1 MTTRKHT
8 YFYFFSVLLL
18 CACHPSK
25 YVPEGK
31 YLLKKNKITIS
42 GDKSL
47 SEELNNIIKQK
58 ENYKT
63 LGIRF
68 NLWAYNQIDS
78 SKIAKKRLIK
88 NQKISSINQKR
99 RLREAKI
106 NKKRIAKARRKGQE
120 YYTEKII
127 PLKDSIEPRSFF
139 GEWLKYSLG
148 EHPVIFDS
156 SYMNKTNDQFD
167 IFLRKKGYYDTKC
180 HSKIT
185 YKKEAIVHYHI
196 TTGSVFLIDSFNIKC
211 DNRSIKANVD
221 LYIESI
227 NKKNKE
233 HPLLN
238 KPFNIFYLDELRTLI
253 AKKLRDSGYFGYSA
267 SNISYIVDTNEVNK
281 TAKLKIN
288 LLSEYVE
295 KTNDIEIIKKYKVY
309 PISKVIFNLCD
320 TNHLKEDFSTYM
332 FNKKNSIKNNDE
344 SQFIN
349 TGEVIRYSKLPFDSK
364 KRKKYNLSKQELDP
378 KRKVYIKYNGIKPS
392 VKPEIL
398 ELQNYLEETNV
409 YKEYYVERSYRSLIQ
424 LGVFN
429 NIKPVLSR
437 NSDNDSLIVNYYLK
451 PAKKQSFSFEPRL
464 KHSNG
469 LLGVAA
475 SLNYSN
481 KNIFRSAE
489 KITFSFGGGFEAQ
502 PAVFDS
508 VLNRKIRTLN
518 TFEFGPSVTIE
529 IPGLFPTPATML
541 SKRQK
546 PKTIIDLAF
555 NIQKRD
561 EFNRQIFQINYEW
574 EFIES
579 KYQIF
584 TFGLP
589 LASSVKFV
597 NFNLADSF
605 DLTINSLNDPFLSNT
620 YSNQLIWEDLRF
632 GYEMNNQ
639 NKEESNRKI
648 QDPFYFSS
656 EIDFAGNTLW
666 LLRKNQTTDPIS
678 GQKTVFGIGYS
689 QFFKI
694 SNNLIHSHKISSK
707 SSIHSRVQIGFGV
720 PYGNSSTSLPYDYS
734 FFAGGSND
742 NRGWKARSLGPGAY
756 KYYLDEN
763 ATATQIGDIHI
774 GSSMEYRLKLNSLFQ
789 TTLFV
794 DAGNIWTN
802 KYDENRPAGEF
813 SKNWYKQIAVA
824 LGTGIRL
831 DLDFFIIRFDVGIPF
846 FNPALPDQSRWI
858 FQSRDNY
865 YNEGVSFLNDISN
878 IDQAKNKMPKPF
890 RPSIHFG
897 LGFPF

>member
-1 MTTRKHT
+1 M
-8 YFYFFSVLLL
+8 LL

-25 YVPEGK
+25 FVPEGK
-31 YLLKKNKITIS
+31 YLLKKNKIIIS

-47 SEELNNIIKQK
+47 SEDLNNIVKQK
-58 ENYKT
+58 ENFRT
-63 LGIRF
+63 LGLRF

-78 SKIAKKRLIK
+78 SKVAKKRLIK
-88 NQKISSINQKR
+88 NQKISSINQTR
-99 RLREAKI
+99 RTRQERI
-106 NKKRIAKARRKGQE
+106 NKKRIDKARRKGQE

-127 PLKDSIEPRSFF
+127 PLKDTIEPRSFF

-156 SYMNKTNDQFD
+156 SYMNKTMDQFD
-167 IFLRKKGYYDTKC
+167 IFLRKKGYYDANC
-180 HSKIT
+180 SSKVT
-185 YKKEAIVHYHI
+185 YKKEAIVHYYVN
-196 TTGSVFLIDSFNIKC
+196 TGKVFLIDSFHVKC
-211 DNRSIKANVD
+211 NNRNIKANVD
-221 LYIESI
+221 QYIKSI

-233 HPLLN
+233 HPILY
-238 KPFNIFYLDELRTLI
+238 KPFNIFYLDELRSLI

-267 SNISYIVDTNEVNK
+267 SNISYLVDTSEVNK
-281 TAKLKIN
+281 SVRLEIN
-288 LLSEYVE
+288 VKSQYVE
-295 KTNDIEIIKKYKVY
+295 KVNEIEIKKEYKIY

-320 TNHLKEDFSTYM
+320 TNHLKEEFRSYV
-332 FNKKNSIKNNDE
+332 NKKNISINNSDE

-349 TGEVIRYSKLPFDSK
+349 TGEIIRYAKLPFDSK
-364 KRKKYNLSKQELDP
+364 KRKQENLSKQELDP
-378 KRKVYIKYNGIKPS
+378 KRKVYIKYNGTKPS

-437 NSDNDSLIVNYYLK
+437 NSNNDSLIVNYYLK

-475 SLNYSN
+475 SVNYSN

-489 KITFSFGGGFEAQ
+489 KMTLSFGGGFEAQ

-508 VLNRKIRTLN
+508 VLNRRIRTLN
-518 TFEFGPSVTIE
+518 TFEFGPSLTLE
-529 IPGLFPTPATML
+529 IPGLFPSPATML

-546 PKTIIDLAF
+546 PKTIIDFAF

-561 EFNRQIFQINYEW
+561 EFDRQIFQINYEW

-584 TFGLP
+584 SFGLP
-589 LASSVKFV
+589 LLSSIKFV

-605 DLTINSLNDPFLSNT
+605 ALTIYSLNDPFLSNT
-620 YSNQLIWEDLRF
+620 YSNQLIWEDIRF

-639 NKEESNRKI
+639 NKDEIDRKI
-648 QDPFYFSS
+648 HDAIYFSS
-656 EIDFAGNTLW
+656 DIDFAGNTLW
-666 LLRKNQTTDPIS
+666 MLRKNQMIDPVS

-694 SNNLIHSHKISSK
+694 NNNFIHSHKINPK
-707 SSIHSRVQIGFGV
+707 NSIHSRVQIGFGV

-742 NRGWKARSLGPGAY
+742 NRGWNARSLGPGAY

-763 ATATQIGDIHI
+763 ATATQIGDVHI
-774 GSSMEYRLKLNSLFQ
+774 GTSVEYRLKLNSLFQ
-789 TTLFV
+789 TTLFA

-802 KYDENRPAGEF
+802 KYDENRPGGEF

-831 DLDFFIIRFDVGIPF
+831 DLDFFVIRFDIGVPF
-846 FNPALPDQSRWI
+846 YNPALPDQSRWI

-865 YNEGVSFLNDISN
+865 YNEGVSFLSN
-878 IDQAKNKMPKPF
+878 VNSIEEAKNKMSKPF